1 MRADTRADQD
11 QNETRRTV
19 TNSSYP
25 PSLPGNISNP
35 FLPGLWPLL
44 GITALALLGFLGAAG
59 LVLVGVM
66 PAGALIPAGLPA
78 ALFGMVTVII
88 FLWGQHQVGQIR
100 NFLESDRPQVRWT
113 YTQAEWT
120 AMREARWQE
129 AREQLFL
136 PLGCLAFL
144 FGIAGLLVGGAL
156 AVDQV
161 SSSNLDL
168 EEWLTIALGGVAGA
182 LAGGLAG
189 GLMGGVVTL
198 GNWLAALQSYRQIE
212 PGAVALNEQEIYA
225 LGRYVKIDGG
235 STRLV
240 QVEWERGFPTKLLLT
255 ISTAQPRRRREELW
269 DIVVPERVLAQVE
282 PMFPQSPPPEENLD
296 EGETDE

>member
-1 MRADTRADQD
+1 
-11 QNETRRTV
+11 V
-19 TNSSYP
+19 TDSSYP
-25 PSLPGNISNP
+25 SSTQDKISNP
-35 FLPGLWPLL
+35 FWPGLLPLL
-44 GITALALLGFLGAAG
+44 GITALALLGFLGVAG
-59 LVLVGVM
+59 LVWAGVM
-66 PAGALIPAGLPA
+66 PAGALGPA
-78 ALFGMVTVII
+78 ALPMALFGIISVII
-88 FLWGQHQVGQIR
+88 FFWGQLQIGKIR
-100 NFLESDRPQVRWT
+100 DFLNSERPQVRWT
-113 YTQAEWT
+113 YTQAEWDVQQ
-120 AMREARWQE
+120 EARWQE

-156 AVDQV
+156 AADQV
-161 SSSNLDL
+161 SSSSLDL

-189 GLMGGVVTL
+189 ALMGGVVTL
-198 GNWLAALQSYRQIE
+198 GNWLAAWQSYRQIE

-282 PMFPQSPPPEENLD
+282 PMFPQSPPEENLD
-296 EGETDE
+296 GDETEITADLDDK